1 MEQAGQPGLDLHTEE
16 KSERLPFNL
25 KAKIISIQ
33 KGIPYREAFGLML
46 EQEVKDKAKERQEDH
61 AP

>member
-1 MEQAGQPGLDLHTEE
+1 MERASQPGLDLHTED
-16 KSERLPFNL
+16 KSEKLPFNL

-33 KGIPYREAFGLML
+33 KGISYREAYGLML
-46 EQEVKDKAKERQEDH
+46 DQEVEEKRQEREKGH

>member
-1 MEQAGQPGLDLHTEE
+1 MEQAGQPRLDLPTEE

-46 EQEVKDKAKERQEDH
+46 DQEVRDKAKEREEDH